1 LINMRE
7 DSRGG
12 RCAERAGEKSAEE
25 GGPEG
30 ADESHG

>member
-1 LINMRE
+1 LINLRE
-7 DSRGG
+7 DFRGG
-12 RCAERAGEKSAEE
+12 WCAEREGEKSAEE